1 MKKKILA
8 FTAIRSEYDLLS
20 SLYFLFEEDSE
31 IDFRL
36 IVSGAHLSKKRGLTV
51 NDILKDGFNILEK
64 IKTLDED
71 HNDND
76 DKASRLKSS
85 GNLLTKAIKAVID
98 FNPDLI
104 IFAGDREEVIIA
116 SIIAGYL
123 EIPSVHFYGGDY
135 VADSHI
141 DNPVRNACSKL
152 STIHMVSIEEHKNR
166 LISMGEE
173 SERIHVVG
181 SIALDKFRNPVK
193 FSKKQI
199 FNKLNLSTKNEK
211 IALLIFHPIPKERKF
226 SALIFKNILNALSDK
241 EVFGFVSFPNIDP
254 GNIDIINAIKEF
266 ENDSNFFF
274 YKNLSRELFLS
285 IYKSVDFIIG
295 NSSSGILESA
305 SIPIPCINVGYR
317 QKNRKSNANVIY
329 SKTDVKSISESIKYS
344 ISKEN
349 LIKISKIN
357 NIYGNGFSSKKAY
370 ELIKN
375 NDFKNLIYKD
385 IDPLKI

>member
-1 MKKKILA
+1 MKKKILS

-20 SLYFLFEEDSE
+20 SLYFLLEEDSE

-36 IVSGAHLSKKRGLTV
+36 IVSGAHLSEKRGLTV
-51 NDILKDGFNILEK
+51 NDIIKDGFNILKK
-64 IKTLDED
+64 IKTLDDD
-71 HNDND
+71 HD

-85 GNLLTKAIKAVID
+85 GNLLTKVIKFVVD

-123 EIPSVHFYGGDY
+123 EIPSIHFYGGDY

-173 SERIHVVG
+173 SERIHIIG

-211 IALLIFHPIPKERKF
+211 TALLIFHPIPKERKF
-226 SALIFKNILNALSDK
+226 SALIFKNILNALKDK

-254 GNIDIINAIKEF
+254 GNIEIINAIKEF
-266 ENDSNFFF
+266 EKDSNFFF

-317 QKNRKSNANVIY
+317 QKDRKSNANVIY
-329 SKTDVKSISESIKYS
+329 TKTDVKSISESIKCS

-385 IDPLKI
+385 IDPLIK

>member
-1 MKKKILA
+1 MKKKILS

-20 SLYFLFEEDSE
+20 SLYFLLEDDSE

-36 IVSGAHLSKKRGLTV
+36 IVSGAHLSEKRGLTV

-64 IKTLDED
+64 IKTLDD
-71 HNDND
+71 DQDNHD
-76 DKASRLKSS
+76 DKAYRLKSS
-85 GNLLTKAIKAVID
+85 GNLLTKAIKPVID

-104 IFAGDREEVIIA
+104 IFAGDREEVIVA

-173 SERIHVVG
+173 PERIHVIG

-199 FNKLNLSTKNEK
+199 FNNFNISPKNEK
-211 IALLIFHPIPKERKF
+211 TALLIFHPIPKERKF
-226 SALIFKNILNALSDK
+226 SALIFKNILNALRDK
-241 EVFGFVSFPNIDP
+241 EVFTFVSFPNIDP
-254 GNIDIINAIKEF
+254 GNIEIINAIKEY
-266 ENDSNFFF
+266 EKDSNFFF
-274 YKNLSRELFLS
+274 YKNLSRDLFLS

-317 QKNRKSNANVIY
+317 QKDRKPNANVIY

-344 ISKEN
+344 ISNEN

-357 NIYGNGFSSKKAY
+357 NMYGNGFSSKKAY

-385 IDPLKI
+385 SDPLKI